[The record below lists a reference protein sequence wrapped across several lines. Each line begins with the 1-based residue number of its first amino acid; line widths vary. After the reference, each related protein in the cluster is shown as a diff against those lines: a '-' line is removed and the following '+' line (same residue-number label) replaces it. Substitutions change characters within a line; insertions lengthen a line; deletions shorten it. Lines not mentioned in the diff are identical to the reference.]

1 MYDLLTF
8 KMETGLT
15 IVGRATL
22 FQYADYNQK

>member
-15 IVGRATL
+15 LGAHATL
-22 FQYADYNQK
+22 LQDADNNQK